1 MNKVVKLR
9 KVNFTFILVAVG
21 YLSLILTAG
30 QAFAYSD
37 VSGLSSLWSGTS
49 GWMKLSNGGTAT
61 FTLDNSFIS
70 PIVASVATITPIV
83 FGGCVLVILLTGIMG
98 VITRSLYT
106 MLLTIICGILGI
118 LGVILIQGIVTS
130 LFGG

>member
-9 KVNFTFILVAVG
+9 KVNFTFVLVAVG
-21 YLSLILTAG
+21 YLSLVLTAV
-30 QAFAYSD
+30 QAFAYSG

-70 PIVASVATITPIV
+70 PVVASVATIAPIV
-83 FGGCVLVILLTGIMG
+83 FGGCVLVILLTGIIG

-118 LGVILIQGIVTS
+118 LGVILIQGTVTS